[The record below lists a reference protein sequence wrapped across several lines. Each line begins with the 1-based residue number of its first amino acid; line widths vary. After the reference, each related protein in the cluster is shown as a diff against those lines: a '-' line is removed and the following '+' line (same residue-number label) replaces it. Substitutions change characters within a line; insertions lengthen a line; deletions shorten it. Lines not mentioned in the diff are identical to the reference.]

1 MKAPVRFAAAA
12 LGALLALAGCTTTTT
27 ETKTVQAVQIQ
38 PVYQMEVVE
47 KSKDLEVT
55 PELLAELRESTTKYL
70 KDQGYN
76 REGEYI
82 LKVNLTPDLPEA
94 TGQWVV
100 LRINSQPAQSITLL
114 AAYPGADDFYPYD
127 FYGYYNYGYAGY
139 PPYYYYDP
147 FGFGYGYGGGY
158 YPPVPPW
165 HHQPGGKGDRPP
177 GTHTGWDSNRPPSGQ
192 PYPGGGG
199 SGRPNNSNSRPPS
212 SHQGGGGSRPPSAGA
227 PSQPPPPPPPPAR
240 AEQPPQVRQDRYT
253 PPTEEK

>member
-1 MKAPVRFAAAA
+1 MNASARLAAVASA
-12 LGALLALAGCTTTTT
+12 LGSLLILAGCTTTSTT
-27 ETKTVQAVQIQ
+27 TKTVQTVPVQ
-38 PVYQMEVVE
+38 PVFQLEVVE

-55 PELLAELRESTTKYL
+55 PELMGELREKTTRYL
-70 KDQGYN
+70 QDQGYN

-82 LKVNLTPDLPEA
+82 LKVNLTPDLPED

-100 LRINSQPAQSITLL
+100 VRINSQPAQTITLL

-147 FGFGYGYGGGY
+147 FGFGYGYGYGY
-158 YPPVPPW
+158 YPPVPPR
-165 HHQPGGKGDRPP
+165 HHYPGGKGDHPP
-177 GTHTGWDSNRPPSGQ
+177 ATHTGGNSNRPPS
-192 PYPGGGG
+192 
-199 SGRPNNSNSRPPS
+199 SN
-212 SHQGGGGSRPPSAGA
+212 HGGGGSRPPSYGGG
-227 PSQPPPPPPPPAR
+227 SNQPYSPPPAR